1 MVVSSKSV
9 MDIDGLCILP
19 SEVSVDPET
28 AAVSADRLSRL
39 KCDKLF
45 LAHQDSPVLERAQD
59 AIQQAARVAIKNL
72 KSVDNRLKIIA
83 SRKC

>member
-1 MVVSSKSV
+1 
-9 MDIDGLCILP
+9 MDVDGLSIPP
-19 SEVSVDPET
+19 SEVSIDP

-59 AIQQAARVAIKNL
+59 TIEKAARIAITNL
-72 KSVDNRLKIIA
+72 KS
-83 SRKC
+83 